1 MAKRRPNI
9 VDILIVCVI
18 AVLCAAAVFK
28 FTVVNQKEAAGVSDA
43 AAQMTYTA
51 RIQQV
56 RMVTIDA
63 LHEGD
68 KVFDEKT
75 GVCVGT
81 ITGIAHEVHTKNVLQ
96 QDGTTKAVEFPDYY
110 NVFLTMEG
118 PVIEKEDGYFVD
130 GVVELKAN
138 SDFKMQTKYVQTTM
152 KITSIG
158 NE

>member
-28 FTVVNQKEAAGVSDA
+28 FTVVNKNESAGVGDA

-56 RMVTIDA
+56 RMVTINA

-81 ITGIAHEVHTKNVLQ
+81 IKGISHEVHTKNVLQ
-96 QDGTTKAVEFPDYY
+96 QDGTTRAVEYPDYY
-110 NVFLTMEG
+110 NVFLTIEG
-118 PVIEKEDGYFVD
+118 PVIEKEEGYFAE
-130 GVVELKAN
+130 GLVELKAN
-138 SDFKMQTKYVQTTM
+138 SDFKIQTKYVQTTM

-158 NE
+158 K

>member
-28 FTVVNQKEAAGVSDA
+28 FTVVNQKESAGVGDA

-56 RMVTIDA
+56 RMATINA

-68 KVFDEKT
+68 KVFDDKT
-75 GVCVGT
+75 GLYVGT
-81 ITGIAHEVHTKNVLQ
+81 IKGITHEVHTKNVLQ
-96 QDGTTKAVEFPDYY
+96 QDGTVKVVDFPDYY
-110 NVFLTMEG
+110 NVFLTLEG
-118 PVIEKEDGYFVD
+118 PVIEKEEGYFVD
-130 GVVELKAN
+130 GLVELKAN
-138 SDFKMQTKYVQTTM
+138 SDFKIQTKYAQTTM
-152 KITSIG
+152 RILTIG
-158 NE
+158 Q